1 MKLEVLNAIMNN
13 LTTLG
18 IETLSVRE
26 LNNIGEFLVERNI
39 KTIEDARHAVKQYL
53 ASK

>member
-1 MKLEVLNAIMNN
+1 MTNKMLNKIMEN
-13 LTTLG
+13 LRILG
-18 IETLSVRE
+18 IDNLSIKE
-26 LNNIGEFLVERNI
+26 LNNIGEFLAERNI

>member
-13 LTTLG
+13 LTILG
-18 IETLSVRE
+18 INNLSIKE
-26 LNNIGEFLVERNI
+26 LNQIGEFLAERNI
-39 KTIEDARHAVKQYL
+39 TNIEDARHAVKQYL

>member
-1 MKLEVLNAIMNN
+1 MKLNALNIIMEN
-13 LTTLG
+13 LKTLG
-18 IETLSVRE
+18 IENLSVRE
-26 LNNIGEFLVERNI
+26 LNSIGEFLAERNI